1 MQKKKK
7 ANLRKTINRLQL
19 ASDTVLYA
27 EGNQRFYL
35 SFGRKT
41 RRQRFK
47 HTSGLS
53 ISVRFSKNFI
63 AHRKIIIDSAKTL
76 FYLAPGNIFV
86 LFLQSPHQEFTRA
99 VNVTAPCHSSKTV
112 QRDLEKR
119 SAISTER
126 Q

>member
-7 ANLRKTINRLQL
+7 SKSKEDDQ
-19 ASDTVLYA
+19 
-27 EGNQRFYL
+27 
-35 SFGRKT
+35 SFAT
-41 RRQRFK
+41 CVAHCALCRREPTALFKVWTQRFK

-53 ISVRFSKNFI
+53 ISVRFSKDFI
-63 AHRKIIIDSAKTL
+63 AHRKIMIDLAKTL
-76 FYLAPGNIFV
+76 FYLTPGNIFV

-99 VNVTAPCHSSKTV
+99 VNITAPCYLSKTV

-119 SAISTER
+119 SAISAER